1 LATTCIASTDMS
13 RLCTD
18 DVCTS
23 NDAVA
28 KCTQVG
34 SSECYRWLFDYS
46 TTTMVR
52 GNFLPG
58 MTIQYLLRFLTIDQ
72 TQHGCASSAF
82 ISTAIRT
89 YGSGTITLTAPRPAD
104 NTVTATT
111 TSTAYILTKLPE
123 PSGNSGSS
131 NIGAIVG
138 GAVGGFAAL
147 SATGFGIFLVRR
159 KLKKDKSNQNSGAM
173 METRPDGKP
182 GEGAVVYQQVQQSEL
197 QGQSLAELSH
207 PPQELDGAS
216 LRYDTDVLPTEAG
229 SSGIERRA
237 SL

>member
-1 LATTCIASTDMS
+1 MS

-18 DVCTS
+18 DPCIS
-23 NDAVA
+23 NGAIA
-28 KCTQVG
+28 KCTEVE

-52 GNFLPG
+52 GNFLSR

-72 TQHGCASSAF
+72 TQHGCTSSAF

-89 YGSGTITLTAPRPAD
+89 YDSGTITLTAPRPAD

-123 PSGNSGSS
+123 PSGNSGSP
-131 NIGAIVG
+131 NIGAMVG
-138 GAVGGFAAL
+138 GIVGGFAAL
-147 SATGFGIFLVRR
+147 SATGFGIFFVRR
-159 KLKKDKSNQNSGAM
+159 KLKKDKANQKSGAM
-173 METRPDGKP
+173 TEMRPDGKP
-182 GEGAVVYQQVQQSEL
+182 GEGGVVYRQVQQSEL

-207 PPQELDGAS
+207 PPQELEGAS
-216 LRYDTDVLPTEAG
+216 LRYETDVLPTEAG
-229 SSGIERRA
+229 RSAIERRP